1 MKILHVINSLA
12 TGGAEKLLLDTIPK
26 YNNQGI
32 KTDLL
37 VLQDN
42 KYPFLQ
48 QLKETQS
55 CKIFVLG
62 KESVY
67 NPLLVFKIIPF
78 IKKYDIV
85 HVHLFPSQYWVMFA
99 KIFSFSKTKLLFTE
113 HNTTNRR
120 MNSKIWSRP
129 NKIVYS
135 YYNATICIT
144 KEIQTIYTA
153 YTNLPKEKF
162 PVIENG
168 VDLSKIKNAIAVRKS
183 TIHPS
188 LKEEDKLLLQV
199 SGFRE
204 EKDQSTLIKA
214 LQELPKNVK
223 VILVGDG
230 VLKENCR
237 QLTKELN
244 LKNRVLFLGNR
255 YDVPQLLKSV
265 DVVILSSH
273 HEGLSLSCIE
283 GLASGK
289 PFIASDVPGLTDIV
303 KGAGI
308 LFPESDKKTLVKK
321 INKLLTDENHYNKT
335 VENCLNRAQHFDIKK
350 MITSHIN
357 LYKKI
362 LTQ

>member
-26 YNNQGI
+26 YNNRGI

-37 VLQDN
+37 VLQD
-42 KYPFLQ
+42 KKHPFLQ

-62 KESVY
+62 EESVY

-120 MNSKIWSRP
+120 VKSKIWSRL
-129 NKIVYS
+129 NKIAYS

-144 KEIQTIYTA
+144 KEIQTIYTT
-153 YTNLPKEKF
+153 YTKLPKEKF

-168 VDLSKIKNAIAVRKS
+168 VDLSKIKNAKAVRKS

-204 EKDQSTLIKA
+204 QKDHPTLIKA
-214 LQELPKNVK
+214 LQYLPKYVK

-237 QLTKELN
+237 QLAKELN

-265 DVVILSSH
+265 DVVVLSSH
-273 HEGLSLSCIE
+273 HEGLSLSSVE

-289 PFIASDVPGLTDIV
+289 PFVASDAPGLTNVV
-303 KGAGI
+303 KDAGI
-308 LFPESDKKTLVKK
+308 LFPKEDEKKLAEEINRLISDK
-321 INKLLTDENHYNKT
+321 EHYNKT
-335 VENCLNRAQHFDIKK
+335 VKNCLNRAKKYDITN
-350 MITSHIN
+350 MIEKHIK
-357 LYKKI
+357 LYKDI
-362 LTQ
+362 LE